1 MQRNL
6 WKILFFSLLG
16 GVVLV
21 SVVAFVYIYRF
32 WYLAAS
38 VNGKT
43 FLRLQMMQELEK
55 KYGKEYLGQQIS
67 RELIVEEASRTKT
80 IVTDAEVDADIA
92 AYEEKAKQQG
102 ATLENTLKERGMT
115 QDELRDQVKIQ
126 KLVLKMIAK
135 DVTVTNEEIN
145 NEMQKL
151 NPPKG
156 AKPEELRGMYDSVKE
171 SLQRKKLEERYV
183 SWSKELQNKANIIY
197 HVKYQ

>member
-1 MQRNL
+1 M
-6 WKILFFSLLG
+6 
-16 GVVLV
+16 

-43 FLRLQMMQELEK
+43 FLRLQVMQALEK

-67 RELIVEEASRTKT
+67 RELIVEEATRTKT
-80 IVTDAEVDADIA
+80 TVTDAEVDADIA
-92 AYEEKAKQQG
+92 AYEEKEKQQG
-102 ATLENTLKERGMT
+102 KTLEGTLKERGMT
-115 QDELRDQVKIQ
+115 RDELRDQVKIQ

-145 NEMQKL
+145 EEMKKL
-151 NPPKG
+151 NPPKT
-156 AKPEELRGMYDSVKE
+156 AKPEELRGMYDSIKE
-171 SLQRKKLEERYV
+171 SLQRQKLEERYT

-197 HVKYQ
+197 YVKYE